1 MKKKRYVRLKPV
13 DLDYCF
19 RCANFIGG
27 FRRCKDFCSYDGRM
41 LVQADGIKFKFA
53 CAHYKLHRVCSYN
66 FS

>member
-1 MKKKRYVRLKPV
+1 MKKKRHIRLKPV

-27 FRRCKDFCSYDGRM
+27 FQRGKDFCRYDGRM

-53 CAHYKLHRVCSYN
+53 CARYKLHPVCCYN
-66 FS
+66 FI